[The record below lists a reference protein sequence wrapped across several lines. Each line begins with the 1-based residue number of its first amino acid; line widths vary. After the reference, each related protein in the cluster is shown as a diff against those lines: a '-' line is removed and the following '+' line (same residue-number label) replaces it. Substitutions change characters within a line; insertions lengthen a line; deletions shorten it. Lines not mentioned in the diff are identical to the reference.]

1 MTNIA
6 TIAAEIN
13 AQPCQLVAFLD
24 MDIDDETELTE
35 EEAEEI
41 WEIINHDRQHN
52 TKPESYED

>member
-1 MTNIA
+1 MTTIA
-6 TIAAEIN
+6 AIAAEIN
-13 AQPCQLVAFLD
+13 AQPYELAAFLD

-35 EEAEEI
+35 DEVGEI